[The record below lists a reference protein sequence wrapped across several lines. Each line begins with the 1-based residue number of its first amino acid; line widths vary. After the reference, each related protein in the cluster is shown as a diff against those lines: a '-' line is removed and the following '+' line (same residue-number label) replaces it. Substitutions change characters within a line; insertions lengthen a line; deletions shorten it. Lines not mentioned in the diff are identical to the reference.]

1 MKKIVVD
8 ALIEI
13 PLNSR
18 NKYEVDHTTGR
29 IHLER
34 VLYAAMSYPTEYGI
48 IEHTLAPDGDP
59 LDILVICKDPTFPG
73 CIVPARVLG
82 YLSMI
87 DGGLLDYKLISV
99 VDCDPRYENVKELS
113 DLPSFELDE
122 IANFFQNY
130 KVLQGVEVTTGSYHG
145 KSKALKIIK
154 ECRQRYEDS
163 LKEDCPKPE

>member
-1 MKKIVVD
+1 MEKIVVD

-34 VLYAAMSYPTEYGI
+34 VLYTAMTYPTEYGI
-48 IEHTLAPDGDP
+48 VENTLAPDGDP

-73 CIVPARVLG
+73 CIVPARLLG

-87 DGGLLDYKLISV
+87 DDGKVDYKLISV
-99 VDCDPRYENVKELS
+99 VDCDPRYDNVKELS
-113 DLPSFELDE
+113 DLPVFELEE
-122 IANFFQNY
+122 IENFFQNY
-130 KVLQGVEVTTGSYHG
+130 KVLQGIKVETGGYHHRH
-145 KSKALKIIK
+145 SAAKIIE
-154 ECRQRYEDS
+154 ECREAYIEAQQ
-163 LKEDCPKPE
+163 K